1 MPRYRKLLNDL
12 VEEHGLRPGARILRV
27 TPQSLS
33 DWVAGTEP
41 RIDALK
47 KISRHFIIPVP
58 ALLLPQGDDSELND
72 RIIAGLCKLDAEQKR
87 QIDSLINQ
95 LASGSGNTQLS
106 GHTDQ

>member
-27 TPQSLS
+27 TPQSLA

-41 RIDALK
+41 RLEALE

-87 QIDSLINQ
+87 TVADLVMRLS
-95 LASGSGNTQLS
+95 SGLCRSA
-106 GHTDQ
+106 